1 MSRVDSIAKNVRIS
15 AACQVLL
22 MVVNFAL
29 RRVFVLVLGRE
40 YLGLDG
46 LFTDILSMLS
56 LAELGFGTSV
66 LFSLYK
72 PVAEGNQEKI
82 KSLMSL
88 YRRAYQVIGTVVL
101 VAGVSLTPFLNAF
114 VKEMPAGIPHIR
126 WIYILNVLNSGV
138 SYFFIYKTSL
148 LFAYEKKYV
157 ELLVQTAVRGAAG
170 IVQALLLVVT
180 GNYFL
185 YLGVAILTTVVQ
197 NVTIS
202 MRVDRMYPYL
212 REKDVLPLLREDK
225 RLIRRNLTSTMLHKF
240 GEVAIFGTD
249 SLLLAKFVSVGAV
262 GTYSNYMLIRKALV
276 RCIDMVFSS
285 ITPSM
290 GNLTASEPLA
300 HKRMAFDRVNF
311 FAAWLFGWMCICLFW
326 LYNPFIALWL
336 GEDYLFPMEIVALI
350 VVNFYVYCMR
360 IPVCTTKDAMGLFW
374 IDRYKPLVEAAIN
387 LAASILLARRI
398 GIAGVLLGTLIST
411 VAAPLWVEPLVLSRY
426 GLERPVRIYFKSY
439 FLYLAVTVGAGAATG
454 GVCALMPGGIGG
466 LLLRMAVCTVLPNLL
481 YMGIYRRTE
490 EFHYL
495 SDMAVRFAR
504 RAWDRIR

>member
-1 MSRVDSIAKNVRIS
+1 M
-15 AACQVLL
+15 LL

-180 GNYFL
+180 F
-185 YLGVAILTTVVQ
+185 
-197 NVTIS
+197 
-202 MRVDRMYPYL
+202 
-212 REKDVLPLLREDK
+212 
-225 RLIRRNLTSTMLHKF
+225 
-240 GEVAIFGTD
+240 
-249 SLLLAKFVSVGAV
+249 
-262 GTYSNYMLIRKALV
+262 
-276 RCIDMVFSS
+276 
-285 ITPSM
+285 
-290 GNLTASEPLA
+290 
-300 HKRMAFDRVNF
+300 
-311 FAAWLFGWMCICLFW
+311 
-326 LYNPFIALWL
+326 
-336 GEDYLFPMEIVALI
+336 
-350 VVNFYVYCMR
+350 
-360 IPVCTTKDAMGLFW
+360 
-374 IDRYKPLVEAAIN
+374 
-387 LAASILLARRI
+387 
-398 GIAGVLLGTLIST
+398 
-411 VAAPLWVEPLVLSRY
+411 
-426 GLERPVRIYFKSY
+426 
-439 FLYLAVTVGAGAATG
+439 
-454 GVCALMPGGIGG
+454 
-466 LLLRMAVCTVLPNLL
+466 
-481 YMGIYRRTE
+481 
-490 EFHYL
+490 
-495 SDMAVRFAR
+495 
-504 RAWDRIR
+504 

>member
-148 LFAYEKKYV
+148 LFAYERN
-157 ELLVQTAVRGAAG
+157 TW
-170 IVQALLLVVT
+170 
-180 GNYFL
+180 
-185 YLGVAILTTVVQ
+185 
-197 NVTIS
+197 S
-202 MRVDRMYPYL
+202 CWC
-212 REKDVLPLLREDK
+212 K
-225 RLIRRNLTSTMLHKF
+225 RLC
-240 GEVAIFGTD
+240 E
-249 SLLLAKFVSVGAV
+249 
-262 GTYSNYMLIRKALV
+262 
-276 RCIDMVFSS
+276 
-285 ITPSM
+285 
-290 GNLTASEPLA
+290 
-300 HKRMAFDRVNF
+300 
-311 FAAWLFGWMCICLFW
+311 
-326 LYNPFIALWL
+326 
-336 GEDYLFPMEIVALI
+336 
-350 VVNFYVYCMR
+350 
-360 IPVCTTKDAMGLFW
+360 
-374 IDRYKPLVEAAIN
+374 
-387 LAASILLARRI
+387 
-398 GIAGVLLGTLIST
+398 
-411 VAAPLWVEPLVLSRY
+411 
-426 GLERPVRIYFKSY
+426 
-439 FLYLAVTVGAGAATG
+439 
-454 GVCALMPGGIGG
+454 
-466 LLLRMAVCTVLPNLL
+466 
-481 YMGIYRRTE
+481 
-490 EFHYL
+490 
-495 SDMAVRFAR
+495 AR
-504 RAWDRIR
+504 RALCRRCCWWLREITFSIWVWPF

>member
-225 RLIRRNLTSTMLHKF
+225 LPGPAEPHLHHAAQIRRGGDFRHRQPAS
-240 GEVAIFGTD
+240 GQ
-249 SLLLAKFVSVGAV
+249 
-262 GTYSNYMLIRKALV
+262 V
-276 RCIDMVFSS
+276 RQR
-285 ITPSM
+285 
-290 GNLTASEPLA
+290 G
-300 HKRMAFDRVNF
+300 R
-311 FAAWLFGWMCICLFW
+311 G
-326 LYNPFIALWL
+326 
-336 GEDYLFPMEIVALI
+336 GYLFQLHADPQS
-350 VVNFYVYCMR
+350 
-360 IPVCTTKDAMGLFW
+360 PG
-374 IDRYKPLVEAAIN
+374 PL
-387 LAASILLARRI
+387 
-398 GIAGVLLGTLIST
+398 
-411 VAAPLWVEPLVLSRY
+411 
-426 GLERPVRIYFKSY
+426 
-439 FLYLAVTVGAGAATG
+439 
-454 GVCALMPGGIGG
+454 
-466 LLLRMAVCTVLPNLL
+466 
-481 YMGIYRRTE
+481 
-490 EFHYL
+490 H
-495 SDMAVRFAR
+495 
-504 RAWDRIR
+504 

>member
-88 YRRAYQVIGTVVL
+88 YRRAYRVIGTVVL
-101 VAGVSLTPFLNAF
+101 AAGIALTPFLDAF
-114 VKEMPAGIPHIR
+114 VKEMPSGIPHIR
-126 WIYILNVLNSGV
+126 WIYILNVLNSGI
-138 SYFFIYKTSL
+138 SYFFVYKTSL

-170 IVQALLLVVT
+170 VVQALLLLTT

-197 NVTIS
+197 NTAIS
-202 MRVDRMYPYL
+202 MRVDRMYPYV
-212 REKDVLPLLREDK
+212 REKNVLPLLREDK
-225 RLIRRNLTSTMLHKF
+225 LLIRRNLAATMLHKF

-276 RCIDMVFSS
+276 RCIDMVFSA

-300 HKRMAFDRVNF
+300 HKRLAFDRVNF

-374 IDRYKPLVEAAIN
+374 IDRYKPLAEAVIN
-387 LAASILLARRI
+387 LVASILLALRI

-426 GLERPVRIYFKSY
+426 GLERPVGIYFKFY
-439 FLYLAVTVGAGAATG
+439 GLYLAVTVAAGTVTG
-454 GVCALMPGGIGG
+454 WVCALLPGGIGG
-466 LLLRMAVCTVLPNLL
+466 LVLRMAVCAVLPNLL
-481 YMGIYRRTE
+481 YAAVYWRME
-490 EFHYL
+490 EFRYL
-495 SDMAVRFAR
+495 AGMASRLLHRVRKR
-504 RAWDRIR
+504 SW

>member
-1 MSRVDSIAKNVRIS
+1 MSRVDSIAKNVKIS
-15 AACQVLL
+15 AACQTLL
-22 MVVNFAL
+22 IVANFLL

-72 PVAEGNQEKI
+72 PVAEGNREKI
-82 KSLMSL
+82 KSLMAL
-88 YRRAYQVIGTVVL
+88 YRRAYQVIGMVVL
-101 VAGVSLTPFLNAF
+101 IAGLALTPFLEFF

-126 WIYILNVLNSGV
+126 WIYILNVLNSGI

-148 LFAYEKKYV
+148 LFACEKKYV
-157 ELLVQTAVRGAAG
+157 ELLIQTVVRGAACV
-170 IVQALLLVVT
+170 VQALLLVAT

-185 YLGVAILTTVVQ
+185 YLGIAIVTTVVQ
-197 NVTIS
+197 NVAIS
-202 MRVDRMYPYL
+202 ARVNRMYPYL
-212 REKDVLPLLREDK
+212 KEKHVQPLLQDDK
-225 RLIRRNLTSTMLHKF
+225 RTIRRNLASTMLHKF
-240 GEVAIFGTD
+240 GQVAIFGTD
-249 SLLLAKFVSVGAV
+249 SILLAKFVSVGAV

-300 HKRMAFDRVNF
+300 HKRLAFDRVNF

-326 LYNPFIALWL
+326 LYNPFITLWL
-336 GEDYLFPMEIVALI
+336 GEDYLFPVEIVALI

-374 IDRYKPLVEAAIN
+374 IDRYKPIAEAIIN
-387 LAASILLARRI
+387 LTASILLALRI

-411 VAAPLWVEPLVLSRY
+411 VAAPLWIEPLVLSRY

-439 FLYLAVTVGAGAATG
+439 GLYLAVTVCVGAVTG
-454 GVCALMPGGIGG
+454 GICTLMPAGVWG
-466 LLLRMAVCTVLPNLL
+466 LVLRMAVCAVLPNLL
-481 YMGIYRRTE
+481 FAAVYRRRE
-490 EFHYL
+490 EFCYL
-495 SDMAVRFAR
+495 LDMVSRLAGRGWNRVG
-504 RAWDRIR
+504 